1 VNTSRMPSK
10 VGIEIRRARQAKGL
24 SLRELA
30 RRVRKSPAYLVA
42 LEVAES
48 PPGILEETLRS
59 VAAELDLSPDALAA
73 LAGKMPNAARPR
85 TETDISLYRLIRNLP
100 ESRKESL
107 LRQLQRETRKR
118 RSKEC
123 P

>member
-1 VNTSRMPSK
+1 MPSK